1 MRSAQLAPR
10 RRSSELVLS
19 TVAIR
24 KCISACVIVVMSLT
38 VLVACSSQQT
48 TNNSTQTGPIVIGA
62 SIANSGDFSADG
74 KPTAQGYQL
83 WADTINKQG
92 GLLGRQVRLDLVND
106 NSTPEGVT
114 TAYQKL
120 INVDHVNLTVGPFA
134 DLTAVAAAKVAARSG
149 YALVEG
155 SGTAVA
161 VFQQGLTNIFSV
173 SLSAKN
179 YMVSFAEYILAL
191 PANIRPKTAAFAT
204 QDDPFLVPQLDS
216 ARSLLEQGGIKTVL
230 YEKYPVET
238 SDYTPYAQKV
248 VASGA
253 DLVMLGTFTPD
264 SIAYVKAFKQQ
275 HYNPKAII
283 AASGPDQ
290 GDQFTGP
297 IGGTK
302 VAEGIFVPNGGWY
315 AGINTFQNTQF
326 QQDYIAKYG
335 GTPADISSDT
345 VQAYSVMQVLTQAV
359 NKIHSIDNA
368 KLIQELHS
376 DAFDTLQGPVKFAPD
391 GENSTAVAFL
401 FQWQNGNLI
410 PVYPQNN
417 AQANPEYPKAQWP
430 S

>member
-1 MRSAQLAPR
+1 VVRSTATFRKIFSLSGIIVLLLAA
-10 RRSSELVLS
+10 L
-19 TVAIR
+19 A
-24 KCISACVIVVMSLT
+24 
-38 VLVACSSQQT
+38 ACSTQQNN
-48 TNNSTQTGPIVIGA
+48 TNNNTTQSGPIVIGA

-74 KPTAQGYQL
+74 KSTQQGYEL

-92 GLLGRQVRLDLVND
+92 GLLGRQVKLDLVND

-120 INVDHVNLTVGPFA
+120 INVDHVDLVVGPFA
-134 DLTAVAAAKVAARSG
+134 DLTAVAAAKVAKRSG
-149 YALVEG
+149 YALIEG
-155 SGTAVA
+155 SGTAPA
-161 VFQQGLTNIFSV
+161 VFQQGLNNIFSV

-179 YMVSFAEYILAL
+179 YLVSFAEYILSL
-191 PANIRPKTAAFAT
+191 PAAQRPKMAAYSS
-204 QDDPFLVPQLDS
+204 QQDPFLLPQLDV
-216 ARSLLEQGGIKTVL
+216 ARTLLENGGVKTVL
-230 YEKYPVET
+230 NQQYPVET

-248 VASGA
+248 IASGA
-253 DLVMLGTFTPD
+253 DLVLLGTFTPD

-283 AASGPDQ
+283 AASGPDG

-297 IGGTK
+297 IGGAK

-315 AGINTFQNTQF
+315 AGISTFGNDQF
-326 QQDYIAKYG
+326 QKDYIAKYG
-335 GTPADISSDT
+335 GTTADIGSDT
-345 VQAYSVMQVLTQAV
+345 VQGYSVMQVLTQAV

-376 DAFDTLQGPVKFAPD
+376 DSFDTLQGPVKFAAD
-391 GENSTAVAFL
+391 GQNTTAVAFL

-417 AQANPEYPKAQWP
+417 AQANPEYPKAPWA
-430 S
+430 

>member
-1 MRSAQLAPR
+1 MVR
-10 RRSSELVLS
+10 S
-19 TVAIR
+19 TVAIS
-24 KCISACVIVVMSLT
+24 KLFSACIVIVLMLT
-38 VLVACSSQQT
+38 ILEACSSSPT
-48 TNNSTQTGPIVIGA
+48 TTNSTQAGPIVIGA

-74 KPTAQGYQL
+74 KPTEQGYQL

-92 GLLGRQVRLDLVND
+92 GLLGRQVKLDLVND
-106 NSTPEGVT
+106 NSSPEGVT

-149 YALVEG
+149 YALIEG

-179 YMVSFAEYILAL
+179 YMVSFAEYILSL
-191 PANIRPKTAAFAT
+191 PASQRPKTAAYAT

-216 ARSLLEQGGIKTVL
+216 ARALLERGGIKTVAYL
-230 YEKYPVET
+230 KYPTET

-275 HYNPKAII
+275 HYNPKVLI

-315 AGINTFQNTQF
+315 AGINTYQNAQF

-335 GTPADISSDT
+335 GSAADISSDT
-345 VQAYSVMQVLTQAV
+345 VQAYSVGQVLTQAV
-359 NKIHSIDNA
+359 NKIHSIDNS
-368 KLIQELHS
+368 KLMDELRT

-391 GENSTAVAFL
+391 GENTTAVAFL
-401 FQWQNGNLI
+401 FQWQKGNLI
-410 PVYPQNN
+410 PVYPAEH

-430 S
+430 